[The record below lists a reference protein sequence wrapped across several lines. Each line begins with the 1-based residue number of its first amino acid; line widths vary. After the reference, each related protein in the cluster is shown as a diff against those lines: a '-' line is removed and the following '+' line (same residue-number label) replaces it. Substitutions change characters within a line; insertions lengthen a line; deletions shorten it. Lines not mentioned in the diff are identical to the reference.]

1 MCILFYKYGCC
12 KLRSLFYL
20 DYRGMLH
27 LLFYLCAIFIL
38 NTRALRRFGKHNL
51 LLVKLVNTLLHFL
64 LLGGFLYYRVL
75 VQSRGAYSNIFAL
88 LIKMIIYRFKL
99 RKSFVLFIN
108 LAEKIQGL
116 FSIENWHDFKCK
128 AYLLWTM
135 SSLYETWRRFVK
147 TACNKNHTCF
157 IKHYLIDITCTIKN

>member
-1 MCILFYKYGCC
+1 
-12 KLRSLFYL
+12 
-20 DYRGMLH
+20 MLQ

-38 NTRALRRFGKHNL
+38 NIRALRRFGKCNI

-75 VQSRGAYSNIFAL
+75 VQSGVAYSNIFAL
-88 LIKMIIYRFKL
+88 LIKMIIYRFNL
-99 RKSFVLFIN
+99 RKFCSIHKPCW
-108 LAEKIQGL
+108 KIQGL

-135 SSLYETWRRFVK
+135 NSLYETWRRFVK